1 MAEHVDLN
9 GLELVLRRYETR
21 PERERCGQLRVVLAK
36 ALVGE
41 RDRARRERIASMLLR
56 VEALLSKF
64 DGSGSS
70 VWPPDGTAR

>member
-9 GLELVLRRYETR
+9 GLELVLRRYETC

-41 RDRARRERIASMLLR
+41 HDRARRERIAAMLMR
-56 VEALLSKF
+56 VEALLSRF
-64 DGSGSS
+64 DGSAASA
-70 VWPPDGTAR
+70 WPPGGTGR